1 MTSSRQVQRNSAKL
15 SPIEVGIL
23 HPLNL
28 EIVMNRQSQTAA
40 RRAPRFT
47 VDDIGLFLTIG
58 IFGLLPVGTA
68 SGMMLMQILGVWE
81 Y

>member
-1 MTSSRQVQRNSAKL
+1 M
-15 SPIEVGIL
+15 

-28 EIVMNRQSQTAA
+28 EIVMNGQSQTAA
-40 RRAPRFT
+40 RHAPRFT